1 MHLVYPPKFYITIVL
16 VFSSDDYNTQ
26 EKLGTTVMK
35 NLGGGMN
42 KVHYGPC
49 ENGEFWEI
57 LLVESGTLRRSLQF
71 ERKKL
76 LQKAVGFEPT
86 TQMVQYCRFL
96 HDVTI
101 IQNKK
106 QFFSS
111 NATRKGSFHTNERK
125 NKWAAIVKEVY
136 NGNWRTFNRKR
147 KHFSKWILAEI
158 PVLLNQIRAK
168 SVRHEA
174 KTLWQP
180 WTWLFRLKLSLKTAW
195 QKIGRKKPLH
205 SRHLA

>member
-1 MHLVYPPKFYITIVL
+1 
-16 VFSSDDYNTQ
+16 
-26 EKLGTTVMK
+26 
-35 NLGGGMN
+35 MN
-42 KVHYGPC
+42 KVHYGLC

-57 LLVESGTLRRSLQF
+57 LLVESGTLRKSLQF

-136 NGNWRTFNRKR
+136 NGN
-147 KHFSKWILAEI
+147 
-158 PVLLNQIRAK
+158 
-168 SVRHEA
+168 
-174 KTLWQP
+174 
-180 WTWLFRLKLSLKTAW
+180 
-195 QKIGRKKPLH
+195 
-205 SRHLA
+205 

>member
-35 NLGGGMN
+35 NLGGVN
-42 KVHYGPC
+42 KVHYGLC

-57 LLVESGTLRRSLQF
+57 LLVESGTLRKSLQF

-86 TQMVQYCRFL
+86 TQMVQYCRFS

-101 IQNKK
+101 IQNKNN
-106 QFFSS
+106 SS
-111 NATRKGSFHTNERK
+111 PQTRPEKAHFIQMREK
-125 NKWAAIVKEVY
+125 I
-136 NGNWRTFNRKR
+136 NG
-147 KHFSKWILAEI
+147 
-158 PVLLNQIRAK
+158 P
-168 SVRHEA
+168 
-174 KTLWQP
+174 
-180 WTWLFRLKLSLKTAW
+180 
-195 QKIGRKKPLH
+195 PL
-205 SRHLA
+205 

>member
-1 MHLVYPPKFYITIVL
+1 MTIIPRRNWEQRL
-16 VFSSDDYNTQ
+16 W
-26 EKLGTTVMK
+26 KIW
-35 NLGGGMN
+35 GGGEQGALWSMWKWWVVGN
-42 KVHYGPC
+42 FARGIRDIAQVSTIWK
-49 ENGEFWEI
+49 
-57 LLVESGTLRRSLQF
+57 
-71 ERKKL
+71 KKL

-86 TQMVQYCRFL
+86 TQMVQYCRFS

-111 NATRKGSFHTNERK
+111 NETRKGSFHTNERK

-136 NGNWRTFNRKR
+136 NGNWRTFNRKW

-158 PVLLNQIRAK
+158 PVMLNQIRAK

-180 WTWLFRLKLSLKTAW
+180 WTWLFRLKISLKTAW
-195 QKIGRKKPLH
+195 QEIGRKKPLQ